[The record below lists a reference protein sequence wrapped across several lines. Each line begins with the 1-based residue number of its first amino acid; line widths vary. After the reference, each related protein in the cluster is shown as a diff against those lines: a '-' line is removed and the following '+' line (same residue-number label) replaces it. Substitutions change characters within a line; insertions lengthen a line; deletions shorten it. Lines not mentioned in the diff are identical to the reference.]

1 MQTPT
6 KKEKRGRKIKVESAS
21 DFCRLCNCA
30 LKIKFGNFEGTSYVS
45 SENIYKVSKTST
57 TTKTLEELFHDLGF
71 LIKKSSGGSDRVCKA
86 CARKTRNAYELYNFV
101 KAGLA
106 NENPCTSQTET
117 DETHARFKRQLPTS
131 VCSPDRSPQSKKVG
145 KTSERSNTRSHS
157 SKKSLIFAADNT
169 SESSSV
175 GCGNTQ
181 SFDEV
186 LSRINIDELLDKP
199 GKNINTQIKVVIV
212 NPNKTVKTHSN
223 FEDETKSLM
232 LNIVRKNWSA
242 VANII
247 FRHHSIR
254 RELSKPLRY
263 AIADEFSAYCG
274 ESSES
279 VLQAKS
285 PVDIAAFSNKVLVHE
300 VELEC
305 PLWHA
310 CVEGACKAPQ
320 NAVRNEKVANSMAL
334 ISATAARCR
343 NHKMSAVSYR
353 ISSILFHSG
362 VKVILFPNP
371 VGKTARTSFP
381 NNNCSM
387 ATCCSFFKIISR

>member
-186 LSRINIDELLDKP
+186 LSRINIDELK
-199 GKNINTQIKVVIV
+199 I
-212 NPNKTVKTHSN
+212 
-223 FEDETKSLM
+223 ET
-232 LNIVRKNWSA
+232 
-242 VANII
+242 
-247 FRHHSIR
+247 
-254 RELSKPLRY
+254 
-263 AIADEFSAYCG
+263 
-274 ESSES
+274 
-279 VLQAKS
+279 
-285 PVDIAAFSNKVLVHE
+285 
-300 VELEC
+300 
-305 PLWHA
+305 
-310 CVEGACKAPQ
+310 
-320 NAVRNEKVANSMAL
+320 
-334 ISATAARCR
+334 
-343 NHKMSAVSYR
+343 
-353 ISSILFHSG
+353 
-362 VKVILFPNP
+362 
-371 VGKTARTSFP
+371 
-381 NNNCSM
+381 
-387 ATCCSFFKIISR
+387 